1 MLSFIKQNVENDNI
15 LVFSSILFLIPA
27 YIAYQNEMYLHSI
40 LTLFLAILSCYN
52 WLQYRKTNKSTT
64 LDIYCSHLTLITYV
78 VSCCINAKSYLIK
91 FFGLVNGLNI
101 SIFYFTAWQTVEDKF
116 TTNMLHFLMHICALI
131 GKFLVVLKL

>member
-40 LTLFLAILSCYN
+40 VTIFASLISCHN

-64 LDIYCSHLTLITYV
+64 LDIYYSKISGLFYFCSWCYMV
-78 VSCCINAKSYLIK
+78 KSYILILL
-91 FFGLVNGLNI
+91 GLLNAMNIVNVYMSSWEYI
-101 SIFYFTAWQTVEDKF
+101 EDKF
-116 TTNMLHFLMHICALI
+116 TTNMLHFLMHICVII
-131 GKFLVVLKL
+131 GKIIVVSKL